1 MRIINLG
8 CPFYSDVAFILIV
21 FEINVQE
28 IFIILKKKRNMKQ
41 INYSTVAWG
50 LILLLYSC
58 GASVKVTDAWK
69 ADDIDESK
77 SDKFVVMTRVDDMV
91 TRQRF
96 ESEIT
101 NQLKALGVDAVE
113 SFKSNPNLNLN
124 QKMSQAEID
133 VVEKAF
139 LDKGINGIIL
149 TVVKDKT
156 EKLVTSTSGGYVA
169 GGYYPSAYM
178 GYGAFDGY
186 YGSYYSPYGMGG
198 TYIPPSS
205 RTYTSE
211 TYKLETVI
219 YDLNREHDR
228 QLMAVVSVDITDPTS
243 ASKVAPA
250 YAKKV
255 IQQFE

>member
-1 MRIINLG
+1 MKK
-8 CPFYSDVAFILIV
+8 V
-21 FEINVQE
+21 FKGSFALSFV
-28 IFIILKKKRNMKQ
+28 
-41 INYSTVAWG
+41 
-50 LILLLYSC
+50 LLLLGC
-58 GASVKVTDAWK
+58 GASVKVTDSWK
-69 ADDIDESK
+69 ADDIDDSK

-101 NQLKALGVDAVE
+101 NQLTALGVDAVE
-113 SFKSNPNLNLN
+113 SFKSHPGLNLN

-133 VVEKAF
+133 VVEKMF

-156 EKLVTSTSGGYVA
+156 EKLVTSTSGGYYTG
-169 GGYYPSAYM
+169 GGYYPSAYV

-186 YGSYYSPYGMGG
+186 YGAYYSPYGMGG
-198 TYIPPSS
+198 TYIPPTQ

-228 QLMAVVSVDITDPTS
+228 QLMAVVSVDITDPKS

-250 YAKKV
+250 YAQKV
-255 IQQFE
+255 IDQFK